1 MSEKTHHVQDITN
14 YYIDSNSKRSTCS
27 SYIPRDYGIDI
38 PVKAFIKKK
47 TLKSTTLELLK
58 QLKGPFGLSDPIKK
72 LTQIFSHSTE
82 K

>member
-14 YYIDSNSKRSTCS
+14 YYIDSNLKRSTCS

-47 TLKSTTLELLK
+47 NIEEHNPGAFETT
-58 QLKGPFGLSDPIKK
+58 KGPIWFNRPNKEIN
-72 LTQIFSHSTE
+72 TFSNSTE
-82 K
+82 N